1 MADNYLEKRMEDLQS
16 GRLGNSGKSTR
27 VAVRPTRGGYLNI
40 PFPERRVLI
49 TEGTHGLGRAIALA
63 FRKADCRTAV
73 FDTDKKEGET
83 LAHDEGV
90 RFYLTDVYDCDALGK
105 SLDNLLAAW
114 RDIDII
120 ILDIRSSVAGIDTLS
135 VICDRIGEWRK
146 RLPFCNPFGGRIVL
160 ISSKGQDLKMRN
172 LSEKI
177 KESLGKYNFTV
188 NSVVLN
194 SEESPDHE
202 NISRLCLFLTAPGN
216 EIINGVSIDVC

>member
-83 LAHDEGV
+83 LAHDEGCV
-90 RFYLTDVYDCDALGK
+90 STPPMSTTV
-105 SLDNLLAAW
+105 
-114 RDIDII
+114 
-120 ILDIRSSVAGIDTLS
+120 TLS
-135 VICDRIGEWRK
+135 ANLWITCW
-146 RLPFCNPFGGRIVL
+146 LPGA
-160 ISSKGQDLKMRN
+160 IS
-172 LSEKI
+172 
-177 KESLGKYNFTV
+177 T
-188 NSVVLN
+188 
-194 SEESPDHE
+194 
-202 NISRLCLFLTAPGN
+202 
-216 EIINGVSIDVC
+216 